1 MYLFWP
7 KEISVYPNI
16 HCSLMKNQGQIFK
29 KLNENQNQ
37 NCGPTLVNLKC
48 LHLLF
53 GLFPLKSLSL
63 SKFWFIK
70 EPLSYSY
77 TLLLLLFTV
86 PYKRCVA
93 FHSWLT
99 TDCRSS
105 NLESYCLLPDVC
117 SHHHLFITLIYGSF
131 KSPKMTVSSSSA
143 LEEKYPSEF
152 LVAKQACSGSMT
164 SFHHNTIKRV
174 PKSQSHDMQD
184 CIIQS

>member
-1 MYLFWP
+1 M
-7 KEISVYPNI
+7 
-16 HCSLMKNQGQIFK
+16 
-29 KLNENQNQ
+29 
-37 NCGPTLVNLKC
+37 
-48 LHLLF
+48 
-53 GLFPLKSLSL
+53 SL

-184 CIIQS
+184 CIIQSWTQWPEEACALCCPTLRVPGAQYCLWFNLIWKQLSTLA